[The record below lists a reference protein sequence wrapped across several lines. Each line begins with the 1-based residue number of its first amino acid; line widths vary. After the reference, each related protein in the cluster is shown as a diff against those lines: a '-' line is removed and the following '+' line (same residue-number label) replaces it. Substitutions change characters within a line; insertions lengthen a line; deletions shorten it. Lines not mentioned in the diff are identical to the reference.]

1 MKFIRNCNLGRLSF
15 WIPAAMAAILCYTAL
30 CHAAD
35 VKEVARAVD
44 AHYNSLHSFKSAF
57 TEIYQ
62 APGISRTESGV
73 VWLKKPGRMRWEYHT
88 PREKLFV
95 TDSENAYFYVSG
107 DRQATKTPLKT
118 IDDIRSPL
126 RFLLG
131 KTKLEKELEG
141 LSPAPDIPPLHPGD
155 VVLRGVPKGVRDR
168 VSEVLL
174 EVSPAH
180 QLTRIV
186 IMGADGST
194 TDFHFD
200 ETEEDIQV
208 ADSFFRFNPP
218 PGVPIIRE
226 DHAAE

>member
-1 MKFIRNCNLGRLSF
+1 MRSRISIIIFLLMSTVSLWG
-15 WIPAAMAAILCYTAL
+15 
-30 CHAAD
+30 AD
-35 VKEVARAVD
+35 AKEVARSVD
-44 AHYNSLHSFKSAF
+44 AHYNSLRSLKSDF

-73 VWLKKPGRMRWEYHT
+73 LWLKKPSRMRWEYHA

-107 DRQATKTPLKT
+107 ERQATRTPVKT

-131 KTKLEKELEG
+131 KTKLEKELDG
-141 LSPAPDIPPLHPGD
+141 LSLAPDVKPLQQGG
-155 VVLRGVPKGVRDR
+155 VVLRGVPKAMRDR

-174 EVSPAH
+174 EISPAQ

-186 IMGADGST
+186 LMGTDGST
-194 TDFHFD
+194 TDFHFSAM
-200 ETEEDIQV
+200 EEDIPV
-208 ADSFFRFNPP
+208 KDSFFRFSPP
-218 PGVPIIRE
+218 PGVPVIQD
-226 DHAAE
+226 DHAAQ